1 MDNLIKAAALCCAM
15 ALPGSAAAEHSEPST
30 GHGETAHTETA
41 HTEAAHEAKDDA
53 HAAPAGEHADA
64 PHETAEAAHETPAD
78 GHAESSPAA
87 DHHDTHEAA
96 DEAAHETAHDAPAE
110 PAPSGEHPD
119 AHETAHETPADGHAE
134 PADAGHDTHAAGHAT
149 ADAAHPAPAHGKPH
163 WTYEGDSGPEH
174 WGEMSAEFAACSA
187 GRVQSPIDVSLASAH
202 GERGFAASYRPVPLQ
217 VLHNGHTVQFNTP
230 GSGELVLNGVT
241 FELLQ
246 IHFHTPSEHVV
257 RGQHAPLEAHFVH
270 KSAGGALAV
279 LGVFVIPGAENP
291 ALAALIRHLP
301 EHETPAADHP
311 DTAIDPSDLLP
322 AERGFTWY
330 LGSLTTPP
338 CSEGVNWHVLSTPIT
353 ASPEQIARLERAMGH
368 NARPPQNLHGRLVV
382 AP

>member
-134 PADAGHDTHAAGHAT
+134 PADAGHDTH
-149 ADAAHPAPAHGKPH
+149 
-163 WTYEGDSGPEH
+163 
-174 WGEMSAEFAACSA
+174 AACSA

>member
-15 ALPGSAAAEHSEPST
+15 ALPGSAAAEHSEPSS

-41 HTEAAHEAKDDA
+41 HTEAAQEAKDDA

-64 PHETAEAAHETPAD
+64 PHETTEAAHEPPAD

-87 DHHDTHEAA
+87 EHHDTHEAA

-119 AHETAHETPADGHAE
+119 AHEAAHDTPADAHAE
-134 PADAGHDTHAAGHAT
+134 PADAGHDAPAAGHAT

-291 ALAALIRHLP
+291 ALAAMIRHLP

>member
-41 HTEAAHEAKDDA
+41 HTEAAHDAKDDA

-78 GHAESSPAA
+78 VRTEPSPAA
-87 DHHDTHEAA
+87 EHHDTHDA
-96 DEAAHETAHDAPAE
+96 AHDAPAE

>member
-15 ALPGSAAAEHSEPST
+15 ALPGSAAAEHSEPSS

-41 HTEAAHEAKDDA
+41 HTEAAQEAKDDA

-64 PHETAEAAHETPAD
+64 PHETTEAAHEPPAD

-87 DHHDTHEAA
+87 EHHDTHEAA

-134 PADAGHDTHAAGHAT
+134 PADAGHDAPAAGHAT

-291 ALAALIRHLP
+291 ALAAMIRHLP

>member
-78 GHAESSPAA
+78 VRTEPSPAA
-87 DHHDTHEAA
+87 EHHDTHDA
-96 DEAAHETAHDAPAE
+96 AHDAPAE

-134 PADAGHDTHAAGHAT
+134 PADAGHDAPAAGHAT

-217 VLHNGHTVQFNTP
+217 VLHNGHTVQFNTS

>member
-15 ALPGSAAAEHSEPST
+15 ALPGSAAAEHSEPSS

-41 HTEAAHEAKDDA
+41 HTEAAQEAKDDA

-64 PHETAEAAHETPAD
+64 PHETTEAAHEPPAD

-291 ALAALIRHLP
+291 ALAAMIRHLP